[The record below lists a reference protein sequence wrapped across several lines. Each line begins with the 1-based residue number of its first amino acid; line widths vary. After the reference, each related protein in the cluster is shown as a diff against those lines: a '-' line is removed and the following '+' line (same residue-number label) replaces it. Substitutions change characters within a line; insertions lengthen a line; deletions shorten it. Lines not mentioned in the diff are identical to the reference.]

1 MPEGIICCRWDDRL
15 GVVLEAKYPD
25 DIVAGLS
32 DDDLLT
38 IFSTH
43 AMSEAAGILSMRIK
57 RFSICSYYTGV
68 PESEEESQFFVALI
82 LGENENPNSFEESLT
97 EIAQMIIDSFGKPGF
112 DEFYVECFDRVSKMK
127 EISEE
132 QRYAFIFRD
141 DVRNL
146 MLTKLSDGAMT
157 KEGLAKWLS
166 KEVEREVTDVD
177 GLLAPLMKT
186 DLVTELNISKGK
198 KVSLEYVFLLRDVAL
213 IRTPHVEIFKA
224 AKSGQM
230 PAELKD
236 KYIEKVE
243 KFFKKYRISSQDAR
257 IIAEF
262 ISNPDTYDIIK
273 VLREGYMTREEIAPK
288 IGREMPNLDRNLKK
302 LAEDDVILPL
312 KDKKQRVWIFL
323 LSDIQAV
330 TFFPEYMVDVIRRRW
345 KEGTI
350 AKEIALKHL
359 ELLRAEYIS
368 TQAPKFRKK
377 MFEAIQTNFDAAQ
390 ANVRR
395 KKLDQAASNL
405 EVCSTQAYDMGER
418 KLGAEITNAAKL
430 MREDKDKYIEE
441 EWETDKEK
449 ILEFFESIKKSLEE
463 AVTKKPKEKKT
474 LEVKDKV
481 KASAKAKEL
490 EDGKGKE
497 IQEKLV
503 IQKEAFS
510 LSASTDGSTPAPSPT
525 PPRREP
531 EPEPPSAAPP
541 RTEPE
546 PEPPSAAPPKKEA
559 ATAPKDIKSQISAVE
574 KEIKELR
581 KEKDNVGAAEKMSQL
596 AELYKANG
604 DIKRAQQIYDEQ
616 NKLTIATLKALQTDL
631 IKKAKAAE
639 KSKDWEAAANLYGEC
654 KAISSNLF
662 KAGQMSES
670 ENVKEF
676 TNLENKARSKIGQ

>member
-57 RFSICSYYTGV
+57 RFSICSYYTGI

-230 PAELKD
+230 PPELKD

-390 ANVRR
+390 ANIRR

-441 EWETDKEK
+441 EWETDKAK

-463 AVTKKPKEKKT
+463 AVTKKPKEKKV

-490 EDGKGKE
+490 EEGKGKE

-503 IQKEAFS
+503 VQKEAFS

-531 EPEPPSAAPP
+531 EPAPAPPRREPPSVAPP
-541 RTEPE
+541 E
-546 PEPPSAAPPKKEA
+546 KEA

-574 KEIKELR
+574 KEIKDLR
-581 KEKDNVGAAEKMSQL
+581 KQKDNVKAAEKMSQL

-631 IKKAKAAE
+631 IKKAKDAE
-639 KSKDWEAAANLYGEC
+639 KSKDWESAANLYGEC